1 MTQKGEIRSTIPVSL
16 KNGWNKHIL
25 IVDDEKEI
33 ADLVEVYLRGEGDEV
48 ELPKDFKEIEN
59 CRILPGKDG
68 DKGMKL
74 LTINKGKTIPQEKLD
89 HIFEQFFR
97 IDSSR
102 NSESGGSGLG
112 LAVTKEIGVL
122 WINRE
127 YRYESTCHC
136 NKSRGG
142 GILC

>member
-33 ADLVEVYLRGEGDEV
+33 ADLVEVYLRGEGYEV

-102 NSESGGSGLG
+102 NSESGGCGCDFHSG
-112 LAVTKEIGVL
+112 ISSIDD
-122 WINRE
+122 W
-127 YRYESTCHC
+127 SCF
-136 NKSRGG
+136 
-142 GILC
+142 ILYV

>member
-1 MTQKGEIRSTIPVSL
+1 MTQKGEIRSIIPVSL

-33 ADLVEVYLRGEGDEV
+33 ADLVEVYLRGEGYEV
-48 ELPKDFKEIEN
+48 ELPKGFKEIEN

-112 LAVTKEIGVL
+112 LAVTKEIVEL
-122 WINRE
+122 
-127 YRYESTCHC
+127 H
-136 NKSRGG
+136 GG
-142 GILC
+142 SIRCRSENEEIIFELVIS

>member
-33 ADLVEVYLRGEGDEV
+33 ADLVEVYLRGEGYEV

-112 LAVTKEIGVL
+112 LAVTKEIVEL
-122 WINRE
+122 
-127 YRYESTCHC
+127 H
-136 NKSRGG
+136 GG
-142 GILC
+142 SIRCRSENEEIIFELVIS

>member
-1 MTQKGEIRSTIPVSL
+1 MVSL
-16 KNGWNKHIL
+16 IL
-25 IVDDEKEI
+25 QDI
-33 ADLVEVYLRGEGDEV
+33 
-48 ELPKDFKEIEN
+48 
-59 CRILPGKDG
+59 ILPIWFWKNYSYRNTEIIVSLTRDG
-68 DKGMKL
+68 DRGMKL

>member
-74 LTINKGKTIPQEKLD
+74 LTINKGKTKGR
-89 HIFEQFFR
+89 FFM
-97 IDSSR
+97 D
-102 NSESGGSGLG
+102 
-112 LAVTKEIGVL
+112 
-122 WINRE
+122 
-127 YRYESTCHC
+127 
-136 NKSRGG
+136 
-142 GILC
+142 